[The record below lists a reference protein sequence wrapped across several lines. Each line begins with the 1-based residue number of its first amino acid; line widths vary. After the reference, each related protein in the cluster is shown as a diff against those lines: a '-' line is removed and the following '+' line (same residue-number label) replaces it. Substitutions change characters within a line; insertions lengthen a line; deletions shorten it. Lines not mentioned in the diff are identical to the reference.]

1 MTKERLIH
9 LDFLRALAIIFV
21 LLFHLDIK
29 TFKHG
34 YLGVDVFF
42 ILSGF
47 LMYKYFDKKFNKKR
61 LFQYY
66 LNRAFRVIPLYL
78 IINFVVLIISFFY
91 FISPHEFYL
100 VVKHYFFSAFFLP
113 NLGYWFEESYFG
125 SMTLR
130 PLLNFWS
137 LGVEIQYYL
146 IFPLI
151 FIFLNKKFNSKIFIL
166 IFISLSTYI
175 FFSLVSPK
183 TGFFLLPTRLWEFLL
198 GTICARYLSK
208 KFESDT
214 NKIGSISF
222 FFIFLFI
229 IFLGL
234 EDNQIL
240 EKNYYILTIII
251 SILTA
256 LVLIYGLNKNFA
268 SNFFFKTIFLKISK
282 YSYSL
287 YAVHFP
293 IIIFFA
299 YTPFRGNMISLSNL
313 NQILFVIVLIIISTI
328 VSFHLIE
335 NKFRQSVKYKFLSY
349 VILLNCIFS
358 TFLFVNIKDIY
369 KKFSSQEKY
378 NISFAVHD
386 RSKFRCGKLGN
397 LINLNKNTCLISE
410 KNNNKNN
417 ILLFGDSQAD
427 SIKIQ
432 LIKSADKINY
442 NLMLYKKNLKL
453 NSNLSMN
460 KLITE
465 INENHY
471 KIIIIHS
478 YPGNTNLNI
487 LEKILMMEKF
497 KDVKFVYILPPPIY
511 ENSIPQKLFS
521 QYVLEKSRIKRKTYS
536 QHKEENANEYSYVNK
551 LKSYKNFY
559 SIDISKEICNVP
571 TMMKDKKRFV
581 CRLMTTNFEPFY
593 FDNHHFTNTGAI
605 QLEKILDRS
614 LQEISR

>member
-1 MTKERLIH
+1 
-9 LDFLRALAIIFV
+9 
-21 LLFHLDIK
+21 
-29 TFKHG
+29 
-34 YLGVDVFF
+34 
-42 ILSGF
+42 
-47 LMYKYFDKKFNKKR
+47 
-61 LFQYY
+61 
-66 LNRAFRVIPLYL
+66 
-78 IINFVVLIISFFY
+78 
-91 FISPHEFYL
+91 
-100 VVKHYFFSAFFLP
+100 
-113 NLGYWFEESYFG
+113 
-125 SMTLR
+125 
-130 PLLNFWS
+130 
-137 LGVEIQYYL
+137 
-146 IFPLI
+146 
-151 FIFLNKKFNSKIFIL
+151 
-166 IFISLSTYI
+166 
-175 FFSLVSPK
+175 
-183 TGFFLLPTRLWEFLL
+183 
-198 GTICARYLSK
+198 
-208 KFESDT
+208 
-214 NKIGSISF
+214 
-222 FFIFLFI
+222 
-229 IFLGL
+229 
-234 EDNQIL
+234 
-240 EKNYYILTIII
+240 
-251 SILTA
+251 
-256 LVLIYGLNKNFA
+256 
-268 SNFFFKTIFLKISK
+268 
-282 YSYSL
+282 
-287 YAVHFP
+287 
-293 IIIFFA
+293 
-299 YTPFRGNMISLSNL
+299 MISLSNL